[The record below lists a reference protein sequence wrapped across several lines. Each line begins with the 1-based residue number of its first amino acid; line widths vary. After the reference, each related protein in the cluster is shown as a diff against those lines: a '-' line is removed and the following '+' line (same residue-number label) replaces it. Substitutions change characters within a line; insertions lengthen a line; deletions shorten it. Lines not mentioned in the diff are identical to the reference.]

1 MVQTF
6 ILCLISTWI
15 GAFFGVAF
23 MAMVQAAGKS
33 EDETEK
39 ELEVGLNGNKE

>member
-23 MAMVQAAGKS
+23 MVMAQTAGKS
-33 EDETEK
+33 DEETEK
-39 ELEVGLNGNKE
+39 ELEVGLNENKE